1 MRFHVRVGLVTTGLF
16 LAMVLFSFLRV
27 SAAQDQPP
35 GPDRFTV
42 IVQKY
47 TSYEWWLTSWTDNSV
62 VCIIDV
68 DHDGLPTSGDIL
80 NVCGQD
86 VYDEWVVTN
95 PCPPGGSCEGYYLQ
109 FVKSFPAQR
118 KVSVQQPPPVVWV
131 TLNGCVPYQ
140 STFRCDSL
148 PTLVLTGEE
157 PIQGEHI
164 TGLTGNIDG
173 KPFTC
178 DPVCQVD
185 LVPTDDN
192 GSTLEFWAYSSY
204 GDSSEVFQARVRVT
218 RSDDSSDQSWYTD
231 VLSSQ
236 WRGNALA
243 GCSQIWDKFP
253 PVGGSANWLTT
264 PQRPED
270 LVTNVAYEYL
280 AAALIRHNVVNAST
294 CDAGGLLV
302 NGLANSCG
310 LETARPA
317 VNYWQNRFNALIF
330 SAAKQTG
337 IPAQLLKKIFAR
349 ESQFWPG
356 TNVGHPEA
364 GL

>member
-1 MRFHVRVGLVTTGLF
+1 MEKEAYSEEMSSRVRVGIVTSVLF
-16 LAMVLFSFLRV
+16 LAMLLFGFLRA

-42 IVQKY
+42 IMQKY

-62 VCIIDV
+62 ACIIDI
-68 DHDGLPTSGDIL
+68 DHDGLPTGGDIL

-95 PCPPGGSCEGYYLQ
+95 PCPQGGSCEGYYLQ

-118 KVSVQQPPPVVWV
+118 KVSVQQPPPIVWV
-131 TLNGCVPYQ
+131 TLDGCVPHL

-164 TGLTGNIDG
+164 TNLGGNIDG

-192 GSTLEFWAYSSY
+192 SGP
-204 GDSSEVFQARVRVT
+204 
-218 RSDDSSDQSWYTD
+218 
-231 VLSSQ
+231 
-236 WRGNALA
+236 
-243 GCSQIWDKFP
+243 I
-253 PVGGSANWLTT
+253 
-264 PQRPED
+264 
-270 LVTNVAYEYL
+270 
-280 AAALIRHNVVNAST
+280 
-294 CDAGGLLV
+294 
-302 NGLANSCG
+302 
-310 LETARPA
+310 PA
-317 VNYWQNRFNALIF
+317 MAI
-330 SAAKQTG
+330 AAKYSRRACG
-337 IPAQLLKKIFAR
+337 
-349 ESQFWPG
+349 
-356 TNVGHPEA
+356 
-364 GL
+364 